1 MGICNRNHVAGMM
14 IMKVKRMMLTRICS
28 GGWKEDTG
36 TVSGLVGFGKALS
49 FEEGQV
55 ATDLDTFI
63 FWSLSLCVLYANL

>member
-1 MGICNRNHVAGMM
+1 MGICSRNRATGMM
-14 IMKVKRMMLTRICS
+14 IMIVLDVKSMMSMNICS

-55 ATDLDTFI
+55 I
-63 FWSLSLCVLYANL
+63 

>member
-1 MGICNRNHVAGMM
+1 MLI
-14 IMKVKRMMLTRICS
+14 KMLTKVCS

-55 ATDLDTFI
+55 EKKTP
-63 FWSLSLCVLYANL
+63 

>member
-1 MGICNRNHVAGMM
+1 MVSAFF
-14 IMKVKRMMLTRICS
+14 KTKRMMLTRICCS

-55 ATDLDTFI
+55 AKTLNLNMFMI
-63 FWSLSLCVLYANL
+63 SNLIVVL

>member
-1 MGICNRNHVAGMM
+1 MGICNRNHATEMM
-14 IMKVKRMMLTRICS
+14 IMIVLNVKSMMLMRICS

-55 ATDLDTFI
+55 I
-63 FWSLSLCVLYANL
+63 